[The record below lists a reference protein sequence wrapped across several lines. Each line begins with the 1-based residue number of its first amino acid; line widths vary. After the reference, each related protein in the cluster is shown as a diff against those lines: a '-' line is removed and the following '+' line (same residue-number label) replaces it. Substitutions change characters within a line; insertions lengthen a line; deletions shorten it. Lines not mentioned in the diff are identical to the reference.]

1 MAKKSAIARNDK
13 RERLIKQYANKR
25 AKLKAIVSNKELPLE
40 ERFAAQ
46 LKLAALPRNS
56 AENRYRNRCAVTG
69 RPRGFYR
76 KFKMCRNQLREL
88 GSFGQ
93 VPGLTKSSW

>member
-1 MAKKSAIARNDK
+1 MAKNSAVIKNNR
-13 RERLIKQYANKR
+13 REKLIKQYANKR
-25 AKLKAIVSNKELPLE
+25 AALKAIVMNKELPLN
-40 ERFAAQ
+40 ERMEAQ

-56 AENRYRNRCAVTG
+56 AENRYRNRCEVTG
-69 RPRGFYR
+69 RPRGYYR